1 MNDELL
7 SNIYSGIIFLQM
19 VLFALITLS
28 VTFHDESKERI
39 RVKAVLQGGCVVLIS
54 FLAGVAGEY
63 LGTGFTV
70 FVNGQGERFGM
81 VALQILYMA
90 ATVLNALLNCI
101 PAVIVSVAVLIFH
114 RDHRKIRIFT
124 AILFMLAEIFLL
136 QLFSELTNIFFSQG
150 NDGFLRFYPPYPI
163 RCLISTAWLAAA
175 FFLYWKYLRK
185 KLTHLLSYA
194 EDQISSILLVPVLS
208 YFVLEFAVYTLKTY
222 GIEVMSIEPA
232 VFIIS
237 RLKLAAFMGV
247 YILMYWAIFKA
258 VTVSA
263 GSAKVKA
270 ELDVASQ
277 IQLSALPSKFPAFPK
292 RHDFDIYASM
302 KPAKEVGG
310 DFYDFFLVDDDHLAV
325 LIADVSGKGVPA
337 ALFMMSG
344 RAVIHNQA
352 MLGIEPG
359 EIFKNANNQLVLNNK
374 NGMFITAFFGIIN
387 LKNGEFR
394 YCNAGHNV
402 PYLCNAKGEVRELSM
417 NPGFVLAGLKNFK
430 YQTEEM
436 VLEPGEKLVLYT
448 DGVTEAINPA
458 VEMYTEER
466 LIQVLQESAKETVKE
481 VVEKINASV
490 DAFADTAEQFDDI
503 TILVVERTPE
513 TAASECG

>member
-1 MNDELL
+1 MDDGLL
-7 SNIYSGIIFLQM
+7 SNVYSGGVFLQI
-19 VLFALITLS
+19 VLFALIALL
-28 VTFHDESKERI
+28 VTFTEESKEKR
-39 RVKAVLQGGCVVLIS
+39 RVKTFLQWGSIVLLTFILGSVS
-54 FLAGVAGEY
+54 DY
-63 LGTGFTV
+63 LWSEFAA
-70 FVNGQGERFGM
+70 FVNNQAQYCGFI
-81 VALQILYMA
+81 ALQLLYTL
-90 ATVLNALLNCI
+90 ATIVNTTQNGLS
-101 PAVIVSVAVLIFH
+101 AVIVIVAVFVFYKE
-114 RDHRKIRIFT
+114 HRKLRIFT
-124 AILFMLAEIFLL
+124 VILFMLAEIFLL

-150 NDGFLRFYPPYPI
+150 NDGLFRIYPSFLI
-163 RCLISTAWLAAA
+163 RYLINTVWLMAA
-175 FFLYWKYLRK
+175 FFLYWKYLRQ
-185 KLTHLLSYA
+185 KLIQLLAYA
-194 EDQISSILLVPVLS
+194 EEQISSILLVPILS
-208 YFVLEFAVYTLKTY
+208 YIVLEFAIFTLKTY

-232 VFIIS
+232 VFIIALS
-237 RLKLAAFMGV
+237 TMISFLGV
-247 YILMYWAIFKA
+247 YVFMYWVIFKA
-258 VTVSA
+258 VVVGA

-310 DFYDFFLVDDDHLAV
+310 DFYDFFLIDEDHLAV
-325 LIADVSGKGVPA
+325 LVADVSGKGVPA

-344 RAVIHNQA
+344 RAIIHNQA

-387 LKNGEFR
+387 LKNGELR

-402 PYLCNAKGEVRELSM
+402 PYLCNEQGEVRELSM

-430 YQTEEM
+430 YQTEQT
-436 VLEPGEKLVLYT
+436 VLNPMEKLVLYT

-458 VEMYTEER
+458 VEMYTEKR
-466 LIQVLQESAKETVKE
+466 LIQVLQNSAKDTVKE
-481 VVEKINASV
+481 VVEKINNSV

-503 TILVVERTPE
+503 TILVVERIPE
-513 TAASECG
+513 TVKI